1 VTAEP
6 AATSPDEPLT
16 CVICGRPLGNS
27 IDDQPDWATGPM
39 CGDCYQAQQMDDEL
53 IWDAMEQEADDW

>member
-1 VTAEP
+1 L
-6 AATSPDEPLT
+6 PDEPLT